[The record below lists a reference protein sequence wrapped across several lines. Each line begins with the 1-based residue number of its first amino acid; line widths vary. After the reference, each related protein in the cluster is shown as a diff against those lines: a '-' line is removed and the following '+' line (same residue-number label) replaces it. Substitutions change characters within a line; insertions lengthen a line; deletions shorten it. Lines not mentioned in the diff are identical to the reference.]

1 MAAEKYSINEYNY
14 NLPESRI
21 AQNPLPQRDA
31 SKLLIYKNGK
41 IQEST
46 FLHLAEFLSADSFL
60 VFNNTKVI
68 HARLLFDIGK
78 NKPIEIFCLEPIAP
92 FVQQELAMNAM
103 ETCIWRCFVGNA
115 KSWKENI
122 LLEKTLQI
130 ENENVIVKAKK
141 IEKEKD
147 SFWIEFSW
155 SGNFSFGKILETIGL
170 LPLPPYIEHKAD
182 DADEER
188 YQTIYAA
195 QNGAVA
201 APTAGLHFTEN
212 VFNDFKNKQI
222 EVGYVTL
229 HVGAGTFLPMK
240 TDDVMLHNMHKESIL
255 VDKNLVAQLLL
266 KNEIV
271 AVGTTS
277 LRTLESLYWIG
288 VRLIQKTENPFF
300 VPQFYALENQHLQ
313 ISKADS
319 LQAILDFLSKN
330 NLQKIEAQTQIM
342 CLPSYPFKIVK
353 RIITNFHQPKST
365 LLLLIAAFVGDDW
378 KKIYE
383 YALQNNFRFLSYG
396 DSSLLSI
403 NDALAI

>member
-1 MAAEKYSINEYNY
+1 MMQPSRNSLSEYNY
-14 NLPESRI
+14 NLPPERI
-21 AQNPLPQRDA
+21 AQHPLAQRDA
-31 SKLLIYKNGK
+31 SKLLIYENGEIK
-41 IQEST
+41 ESQ
-46 FLHLAEFLSADSFL
+46 FLNVANFLSADSFL

-68 HARLLFDIGK
+68 HARMLFDIGK
-78 NKPIEIFCLEPIAP
+78 NKPIEIFCLEPVEP
-92 FVQQELAMNAM
+92 FSQQELSMNVQQ
-103 ETCIWRCFVGNA
+103 TCIWRCFVGNA

-122 LLEKTLQI
+122 LLEKSLQI

-141 IEKEKD
+141 TEKEKD
-147 SFWIEFSW
+147 SFLIKFNW
-155 SGNFSFGKILETIGL
+155 SGNFSFGKILEAIGL

-182 DADEER
+182 NADEER
-188 YQTIYAA
+188 YQTIYAE

-201 APTAGLHFTEN
+201 APTAGLHFTKSIFDNLE
-212 VFNDFKNKQI
+212 KKKI

-240 TDDVMLHNMHKESIL
+240 SDDVLQHTMHKENIL
-255 VDKNLVAQLLL
+255 IEQKFIEQLKL

-271 AVGTTS
+271 AVGTTT

-288 VRLIQKTENPFF
+288 VRLIKKESNPFF

-319 LQAILDFLSKN
+319 MQAILNYLHEN
-330 NLQKIEAQTQIM
+330 NLSKIEAATQIM
-342 CLPSYPFKIVK
+342 CLPSYEFKIVK
-353 RIITNFHQPKST
+353 RLITNFHQPKST

-378 KKIYE
+378 KKIYD

-396 DSSLLSI
+396 DSSLLTLKNKI
-403 NDALAI
+403 

>member
-1 MAAEKYSINEYNY
+1 MQPSRNSLSEYNY
-14 NLPESRI
+14 NLPPERI
-21 AQNPLPQRDA
+21 AQHPLAQRDA
-31 SKLLIYKNGK
+31 SKLLIYENGEIK
-41 IQEST
+41 ESQ
-46 FLHLAEFLSADSFL
+46 FLNVANFLSADSFL

-68 HARLLFDIGK
+68 HARMLFDIGK
-78 NKPIEIFCLEPIAP
+78 NKPIEIFCLEPVEP
-92 FVQQELAMNAM
+92 FSQQELSMNVQQ
-103 ETCIWRCFVGNA
+103 TCIWRCFVGNA

-122 LLEKTLQI
+122 LLEKSLQI

-141 IEKEKD
+141 TEKEKD
-147 SFWIEFSW
+147 SFLIKFNW
-155 SGNFSFGKILETIGL
+155 SGNFSFGKILEAIGL

-182 DADEER
+182 NADEER
-188 YQTIYAA
+188 YQTIYAE

-201 APTAGLHFTEN
+201 APTAGLHFTKSIFDNLE
-212 VFNDFKNKQI
+212 KKKI

-240 TDDVMLHNMHKESIL
+240 SDDVLQHTMHKENIL
-255 VDKNLVAQLLL
+255 IEQKFIEQLKL

-271 AVGTTS
+271 AVGTTT

-288 VRLIQKTENPFF
+288 VRLIKKESNPFF

-319 LQAILDFLSKN
+319 MQAILNYLHEN
-330 NLQKIEAQTQIM
+330 NLSKIEAATQIM
-342 CLPSYPFKIVK
+342 CLPSYEFKIVK
-353 RIITNFHQPKST
+353 RLITNFHQPKST

-378 KKIYE
+378 KKIYD

-396 DSSLLSI
+396 DSSLLTLKNKI
-403 NDALAI
+403 